1 MTELLLEF
9 MLLGVIGAFLGIF
22 YRNCLKSRNM
32 IFNAL
37 YYKVFKPIAEL
48 PEDIEDAGFKPSN
61 KDKLL
66 SFLMFP
72 LGYCVYCST
81 FWITLFICILY
92 LSTWEVLPKWQDIV
106 IGIIAAEGVQHYVL
120 MFTCRFILHKHP
132 DL

>member
-32 IFNAL
+32 IFNSL
-37 YYKVFKPIAEL
+37 YYRVFKPIAEL
-48 PEDIEDAGFKPSN
+48 PEDIEEEGFTPRF

-92 LSTWEVLPKWQDIV
+92 LSSWDVLPKWQDIT

>member
-1 MTELLLEF
+1 MIELLFEF

-37 YYKVFKPIAEL
+37 YYRVFKPIAKF
-48 PEDIEDAGFKPSN
+48 PEDVEEEGFTPKF
-61 KDKLL
+61 KDRLY
-66 SFLMFP
+66 SFLMYP

-81 FWITLFICILY
+81 FWITLFICIIY
-92 LSTWEVLPKWQDIV
+92 LSAWDILPKWQDII

-120 MFTCRFILHKHP
+120 MVTCRFILYKHP

>member
-37 YYKVFKPIAEL
+37 YYRVFKPIAEL
-48 PEDIEDAGFKPSN
+48 PEEIEDAGFTPSF

-92 LSTWEVLPKWQDIV
+92 LSAWDVLPKWQDIV

-120 MFTCRFILHKHP
+120 MFTCRFILHNHP